1 MRPAHQFAQL
11 AQQFQSQIHVV
22 KGELRC
28 DGRSIMELLTLAAP
42 QGTEL
47 VIEARGPDAEEAVE
61 ALARIVEN
69 PLPEEPP
76 AEDSAESP

>member
-11 AQQFQSQIHVV
+11 AQQFQSEIFVV
-22 KGELRC
+22 KEDRRC
-28 DGRSIMELLTLAAP
+28 DGRSIMDLLTLAAP

-47 VIEARGPDAEEAVE
+47 VIEARGPDAEQAVE

-69 PLPEEPP
+69 PAPEEPSSGSQSEP
-76 AEDSAESP
+76 N